1 MVSSVLHQKL
11 HKNKK
16 GILMGNVIFIILNIV
31 FFALLFYFVMD
42 NASGTGMKQKVLA
55 KEIASFIDAAEPGT
69 FIELNIGD
77 YKSIA
82 DNNKIKN
89 FIQIGNGQV
98 KVVLRAGNG
107 YTASYFS
114 NNKLDVKYDTNFIVM
129 EVSA

>member
-1 MVSSVLHQKL
+1 MKSLVFP
-11 HKNKK
+11 KNKK

-31 FFALLFYFVMD
+31 FAALLFYYVMD

-69 FIELNIGD
+69 VVELDIAA

-82 DNNKIKN
+82 DSNKIKD
-89 FIQIGNGQV
+89 FIQIADGQV

-114 NNKLDVKYDTNFIVM
+114 DNKLDVKYDANFIRM

>member
-1 MVSSVLHQKL
+1 MKLSVFP
-11 HKNKK
+11 KNKK

-42 NASGTGMKQKVLA
+42 NVSGTGMKQKVLA

-69 FIELNIGD
+69 VIELDISA

-82 DNNKIKN
+82 DNNKIKD
-89 FIQIGNGQV
+89 FIQIGDGQV

-114 NNKLDVKYDTNFIVM
+114 DNKLDVKYDANFIRM
-129 EVSA
+129 EVTA